1 MSFLKRMITL
11 AGLGVCLIA
20 AVSAEPTRRDSPPS
34 GDSIEVI
41 EMASGIERPI
51 IVTNAGDGSN
61 RLFIVQQIGIIRI
74 VEEGV
79 LLEEPFLDIT
89 DRVTEIEGFAEQ
101 GLFGLAFHPDYETN
115 GKFYVHYSHQENP
128 WASIVEFKVSADDPN
143 KADKE
148 SARVVMEI
156 SQLGTDHYGG
166 QLAFGP
172 DGYLYIGKGDGSGPQ
187 DADRAS
193 QNTNV
198 FNGKILRINV
208 NKEGAAYGLI
218 RENPFVG
225 TGKGANE
232 IFAYGLRNPYT
243 FSFDLETGDIYI
255 ADVGEDTLEEL
266 NFIPAGFK
274 GAPNFGWSAIQG
286 EDEVF
291 NDDQEIK
298 SDMIAPI
305 VEYAHNEDRCAIIG
319 GHVYRGEALPDLVGS
334 YVYADWCSGV
344 VYYLYQDSSD
354 QWQTG
359 RLLELNKNI
368 TGIGLDENRE
378 MYMVYYGLDTMTGG
392 LLKLVP
398 AEE

>member
-1 MSFLKRMITL
+1 MHFLKRMIL
-11 AGLGVCLIA
+11 LGCLGIGLIA
-20 AVSAEPTRRDSPPS
+20 VVSAEPTRRDRPPS
-34 GDSIEVI
+34 GDAIKVI
-41 EMASGIERPI
+41 ELASGIERPI
-51 IVTNAGDGSN
+51 LVTNAGDGTN
-61 RLFIVQQIGIIRI
+61 RLFIVQQIGIIR
-74 VEEGV
+74 VFENGV
-79 LLEEPFLDIT
+79 LLEEPFLDLT
-89 DRVTEIEGFAEQ
+89 DRVSKIEGFAEQ
-101 GLFGLAFHPDYETN
+101 GLFGLAFHPDYENN

-143 KADKE
+143 KADI
-148 SARVVMEI
+148 STARVVMEI
-156 SQLGTDHYGG
+156 SQQGTDHYGG
-166 QLAFGP
+166 ALVFGP
-172 DGYLYIGKGDGSGPQ
+172 DGYLYIGKGDGSGPE

-198 FNGKILRINV
+198 FNGKLLRISV
-208 NKEGAAYGLI
+208 DKEGAAYGLI
-218 RENPFVG
+218 RDNPFVG

-243 FSFDLETGDIYI
+243 FSFDSETGDIYI
-255 ADVGEDTLEEL
+255 ADVGENTLEEL

-274 GAPNFGWSAIQG
+274 GAPNFGWSALQG
-286 EDEVF
+286 ADEVF
-291 NDDQEIK
+291 NEDQEVK

-319 GHVYRGEALPDLVGS
+319 GHVYRGEALPDLVGA

-392 LLKLVP
+392 LLKLEP
-398 AEE
+398 ANE